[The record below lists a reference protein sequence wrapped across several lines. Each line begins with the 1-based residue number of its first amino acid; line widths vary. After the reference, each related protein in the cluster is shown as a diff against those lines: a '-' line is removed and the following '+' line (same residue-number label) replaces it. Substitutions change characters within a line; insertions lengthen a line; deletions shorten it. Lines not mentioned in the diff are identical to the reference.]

1 MKTGLNLVCV
11 CGPPPLFTTGRVYY
25 RFSFVFPLSDRLLHF
40 CAPSLRSRGY
50 IASASP
56 LPPPLPQTLIQ
67 QQQQQQQHR
76 PKGSSSSSSALLYM
90 LFSPSIFIMLLLTSG
105 EEEEEERPRGNSH
118 GF

>member
-67 QQQQQQQHR
+67 QQQQQQHR
-76 PKGSSSSSSALLYM
+76 PKGSSSSFSALLYM

>member
-67 QQQQQQQHR
+67 QQQQQQHR